1 MTIYRAPVRDMEFV
15 LNELIGLDKLSNIP
29 RFEDATSDLVTAIL
43 TEGAKLAEEVLHPIN
58 ESGDKEGCTRL
69 DDGTVIPPKGFK
81 EAYKTYSENGW
92 NALSGAPEFGGQGL
106 PGTLAMAFNEMVM
119 SANMAFGMYPGLSH
133 AAAAA
138 IEVHGTEEQ
147 KTKFLPKLYSG
158 EWSGTM
164 NLTEPH
170 CGTDL
175 GMLRT
180 KAEPQDDGTYAIT
193 GTKIFISA
201 GEHDMADNII
211 HLVLA
216 RLPDAPEG
224 VKGITLFIV
233 PKIAIN
239 EDGSLGDRQAV
250 MCGSIEEKMGIHA
263 NSTCVMNYDGARG
276 VMLGEPN
283 KGLKAMFTMM
293 NEARIGVALQ
303 GLSQS
308 EIAYQNAAEYAR
320 DRIQGRS
327 LTGPKA
333 PEKQADPIIVHP
345 DVRRMLLEQK
355 AFNEGA
361 RALLFEATVLA
372 DLSLHHPDDETR
384 KKSEDSLSLL
394 TPVLKGFFT
403 DIGFKNAVNA
413 QQIYGGHG
421 YIAEHGMEQ
430 FVRDARISMIYE
442 GANGIQALDLVGRK
456 LGLNSGQTFTDY
468 ITAARE
474 LLAEC
479 EKDETLKELVPNV
492 RASVDHME
500 EAFQWF
506 MANAFSNFDHA
517 GAGAVDFM
525 HMFGLTALGLT
536 WLKMA
541 RIAVQHKGDA
551 FYDNKVVTA
560 RFFVTR
566 MLPDTAAQ
574 LRKIK
579 SGADTLMEL
588 DAEAF

>member
-29 RFEDATSDLVTAIL
+29 RFEEATSDLVTAIL
-43 TEGAKLAEEVLHPIN
+43 SEGAKLAEEVLHPIN
-58 ESGDKEGCTRL
+58 ESGDKEGCTRT

-147 KTKFLPKLYSG
+147 KAKFLPKLYSG

-180 KAEPQDDGTYAIT
+180 KAEPQEDGTYAIT

-233 PKIAIN
+233 PKIEVKN
-239 EDGSLGDRQAV
+239 DGSLGERQAV
-250 MCGSIEEKMGIHA
+250 LCGSIEEKMGIHA

-308 EIAYQNAAEYAR
+308 EIAYQNAADYAR

-372 DLSLHHPDDETR
+372 DLSLHHPDEEAR
-384 KKSEDSLSLL
+384 KQSEDQLSLL

-403 DIGFKNAVNA
+403 DIGFKNTVNA
-413 QQIYGGHG
+413 QQIFGGHG

-456 LGLNSGQTFTDY
+456 LGLNAGQTFIDY
-468 ITAARE
+468 IKAARE
-474 LLAEC
+474 LLIEC
-479 EKDETLKELVPNV
+479 ESDDTLKELVPNV
-492 RASVDHME
+492 RASVDRL
-500 EAFQWF
+500 EAGFNWF
-506 MANAFSNFDHA
+506 MANAFTNFDNA

-536 WLKMA
+536 WMKMA

-551 FYDNKVVTA
+551 FYDTKVTTA

-566 MLPDTAAQ
+566 MLPDTASH
-574 LRKIK
+574 LEKIK
-579 SGADTLMEL
+579 SGADTLMAL
-588 DAEAF
+588 DAELF

>member
-1 MTIYRAPVRDMEFV
+1 MTIYRAPVRDMDFV
-15 LNELIGLDKLSNIP
+15 LNEVIGLDKLSNIP
-29 RFEDATSDLVTAIL
+29 RFEEATPDLVKAIL
-43 TEGAKLAEEVLHPIN
+43 EEGAKLAEEVLHPIN
-58 ESGDKEGCTRL
+58 ESGDKEGCTRH
-69 DDGTVIPPKGFK
+69 DDGSVTPPKGFA

-92 NALSGAPEFGGQGL
+92 NALSGAPEYGGQGL

-147 KTKFLPKLYSG
+147 KNKFLPKLYTG

-175 GMLRT
+175 GLLRT
-180 KAEPQDDGTYAIT
+180 KAVPNEDGTYAIT

-233 PKIAIN
+233 PKF
-239 EDGSLGDRQAV
+239 EVKDDGSLGDRQAV

-263 NSTCVMNYDGARG
+263 NSTCVMNYDGAPG

-327 LTGPKA
+327 LSGPKA
-333 PEKQADPIIVHP
+333 PDKPADPIIVHP

-355 AFNEGA
+355 AFNEAA
-361 RALLFEATVLA
+361 RALLLEATVMA
-372 DLSLHHPDDETR
+372 DLSLHHPDEAAR
-384 KKSEDSLSLL
+384 KDAEDKLSLL
-394 TPVLKGFFT
+394 TPVLKGYFT
-403 DIGFKNAVNA
+403 DIGFKNTVNA
-413 QQIYGGHG
+413 QQIFGGHG

-456 LGLNSGQTFTDY
+456 LGLNAGKTFMDY
-468 ITAARE
+468 VADARE
-474 LLAEC
+474 LLIEC
-479 EKDETLKELVPNV
+479 EANDTLKELVPNV
-492 RASVDHME
+492 RASVDRLEAGFNWFMKN
-500 EAFQWF
+500 AFQ
-506 MANAFSNFDHA
+506 NFDHA

-525 HMFGLTALGLT
+525 HLFGLTALGLT
-536 WLKMA
+536 WMKIA
-541 RIAVQHKGDA
+541 RVAVNHSGDA
-551 FYDNKVVTA
+551 FYDTKLATA
-560 RFFVTR
+560 RFYVTR

-574 LRKIK
+574 IEKIK
-579 SGADTLMEL
+579 SGADTLMAL